1 MIAQDRLEKEKSD
14 AKNSVEE
21 YVYDMRDKVYSM
33 YEEFVSE
40 EVRNTSQT
48 RPLTLLYCLYKTG
61 EAGVVCP
68 CVFFTRLC

>member
-40 EVRNTSQT
+40 EVRN
-48 RPLTLLYCLYKTG
+48 
-61 EAGVVCP
+61 
-68 CVFFTRLC
+68 